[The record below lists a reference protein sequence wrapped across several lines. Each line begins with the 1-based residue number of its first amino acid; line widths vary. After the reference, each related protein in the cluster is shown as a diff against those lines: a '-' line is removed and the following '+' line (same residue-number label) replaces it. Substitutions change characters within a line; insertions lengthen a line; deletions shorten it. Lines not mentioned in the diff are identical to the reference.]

1 MNAVVLRQK
10 AHELYLFALG
20 SEVLTHITYVTPR
33 SHDDPNEIQRILRKR
48 HTREIAQYVREANT
62 LLPTAIV
69 VSLEESVRVK
79 TTGDSNVRVLEFPD
93 ESGKFAY
100 VLDGQHRLRAFDEP
114 NVPSVDLP
122 VVALLTADEATRAK
136 VFADINS
143 KQEPITDVHILELY
157 YQIKDLPADELALVD
172 IVHTLNSA
180 DDSPLKGRVKILDSD
195 KGTWVK
201 NTILKRFV
209 KRALVNSDI
218 EFIPAAQQ
226 AGILKEY
233 LKAVAALWPA
243 AWANNKEYSLSG
255 SAGLEVMLGAFSAAK
270 DRVDL
275 NKGGQYTRE
284 NFLDQLAVLEDASIT
299 IDLSGEQKLTV
310 SLDWQKENMN
320 VLSSSQK
327 GRDALITRIRHLLY
341 IADQAEDASLPTQ

>member
-1 MNAVVLRQK
+1 
-10 AHELYLFALG
+10 
-20 SEVLTHITYVTPR
+20 
-33 SHDDPNEIQRILRKR
+33 
-48 HTREIAQYVREANT
+48 
-62 LLPTAIV
+62 
-69 VSLEESVRVK
+69 
-79 TTGDSNVRVLEFPD
+79 
-93 ESGKFAY
+93 
-100 VLDGQHRLRAFDEP
+100 
-114 NVPSVDLP
+114 
-122 VVALLTADEATRAK
+122 
-136 VFADINS
+136 
-143 KQEPITDVHILELY
+143 
-157 YQIKDLPADELALVD
+157 
-172 IVHTLNSA
+172 
-180 DDSPLKGRVKILDSD
+180 
-195 KGTWVK
+195 
-201 NTILKRFV
+201 V